1 MLKKEL
7 ELEEKVNLLEKE
19 VHLLGDDSE
28 KMRLDLE
35 EAADSLRLEI
45 ESVKMVLKD
54 LVPDF
59 EDKFRDIRNTVLRE
73 IDPQWIV
80 EDEPES

>member
-7 ELEEKVNLLEKE
+7 ELEERVNLLGE
-19 VHLLGDDSE
+19 DSE
-28 KMRLDLE
+28 KTRLDLE
-35 EAADSLRLEI
+35 AAVDSLRLEI

-59 EDKFRDIRNTVLRE
+59 QDKFRNIKNNVLRE
-73 IDPQWIV
+73 IDPQWIAKN
-80 EDEPES
+80 EPES

>member
-7 ELEEKVNLLEKE
+7 ELEERVNLLGE
-19 VHLLGDDSE
+19 DSE
-28 KMRLDLE
+28 KTRLDLE
-35 EAADSLRLEI
+35 AAVDSLRLEI

-59 EDKFRDIRNTVLRE
+59 QDKFRNIKNTVLRE
-73 IDPQWIV
+73 IDPQWIAKN
-80 EDEPES
+80 EPES

>member
-73 IDPQWIV
+73 IDPQWIA
-80 EDEPES
+80 ENEPES

>member
-7 ELEEKVNLLEKE
+7 ELEERVNLLGE
-19 VHLLGDDSE
+19 DSE
-28 KMRLDLE
+28 KTRLDLE
-35 EAADSLRLEI
+35 EAVDSLRLEI

-59 EDKFRDIRNTVLRE
+59 QDKFRNIKNAVLRE
-73 IDPQWIV
+73 IDPQWI
-80 EDEPES
+80 DKNEPES

>member
-7 ELEEKVNLLEKE
+7 ELEEKVNLLGEESGKT
-19 VHLLGDDSE
+19 
-28 KMRLDLE
+28 RLDLE
-35 EAADSLRLEI
+35 AAVDSLRLEI

-59 EDKFRDIRNTVLRE
+59 QDKFRNIKNAVLRE
-73 IDPQWIV
+73 IDPQWI
-80 EDEPES
+80 DKNEPES

>member
-7 ELEEKVNLLEKE
+7 ELEEKVNLLGEESGKT
-19 VHLLGDDSE
+19 
-28 KMRLDLE
+28 RLDLE
-35 EAADSLRLEI
+35 AAVDSLRLEI

-59 EDKFRDIRNTVLRE
+59 QDKFRNIKNTVLRE
-73 IDPQWIV
+73 IDPQWIAKN
-80 EDEPES
+80 DPES

>member
-7 ELEEKVNLLEKE
+7 ELEERINLLEKE
-19 VHLLGDDSE
+19 VNLLGEDSE
-28 KMRLDLE
+28 KTRLDLE
-35 EAADSLRLEI
+35 EAVDSLRLEI

-59 EDKFRDIRNTVLRE
+59 QDKFGNIKNTVLRE
-73 IDPQWIV
+73 IDPQWIAKN
-80 EDEPES
+80 EPES

>member
-19 VHLLGDDSE
+19 LRVLGEDAE

-35 EAADSLRLEI
+35 ETADCLRLEI
-45 ESVKMVLKD
+45 ESVKMVLKE
-54 LVPDF
+54 LVPNF
-59 EDKFRDIRNTVLRE
+59 QKNSAPSKIR
-73 IDPQWIV
+73 
-80 EDEPES
+80 S

>member
-7 ELEEKVNLLEKE
+7 ELEERVNLLEKE
-19 VHLLGDDSE
+19 VNLLGEASE
-28 KMRLDLE
+28 KTRLDME
-35 EAADSLRLEI
+35 ETVDSLRLDI

-59 EDKFRDIRNTVLRE
+59 QDKFRNIKNTVLRE
-73 IDPQWIV
+73 IDPQWIAKN
-80 EDEPES
+80 DPES

>member
-7 ELEEKVNLLEKE
+7 ELEERVNLLEKE
-19 VHLLGDDSE
+19 VNLLGEASE
-28 KMRLDLE
+28 KTRLDME
-35 EAADSLRLEI
+35 ETVDSLRLDI

-59 EDKFRDIRNTVLRE
+59 QDKFRNIKNTVLRE
-73 IDPQWIV
+73 IDPQWIAKH
-80 EDEPES
+80 DPES